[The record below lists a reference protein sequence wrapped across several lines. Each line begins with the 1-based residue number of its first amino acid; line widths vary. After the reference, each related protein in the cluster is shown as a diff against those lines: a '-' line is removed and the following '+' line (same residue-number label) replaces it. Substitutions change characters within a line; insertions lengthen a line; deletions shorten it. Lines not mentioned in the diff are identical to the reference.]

1 MSPAA
6 KVPCFILF
14 FLISSSVTT
23 QSPASPDDKLTAYEV
38 LESCDFPVGLLP
50 KGVVDYELDSST
62 GEFTVQLNETCTFSI
77 ESYELKYKST
87 ITGVISKDKVTN
99 LSGIRVKVLI
109 LWLNVV
115 EVTRDGD
122 DLDFSVGI
130 ASASFPVSNFV
141 ESPTCGC
148 GFDCDTANIASAGKP
163 LNGSS
168 ASSA

>member
-1 MSPAA
+1 M
-6 KVPCFILF
+6 
-14 FLISSSVTT
+14 TT
-23 QSPASPDDKLTAYEV
+23 QSPASLDDKLTAYDV
-38 LESCDFPVGLLP
+38 LESYDFPVGLLP
-50 KGVVDYELDSST
+50 KGVVSYELDAST
-62 GEFTVQLNETCTFSI
+62 GEFTARLNETCTFSI
-77 ESYELKYKST
+77 ESYELKYKTT
-87 ITGVISKDKVTN
+87 ITGVISQDKITS

-109 LWLNVV
+109 LWLDIV

-141 ESPTCGC
+141 ESPSCGC
-148 GFDCDTANIASAGKP
+148 GFDCDTANVASVAKP